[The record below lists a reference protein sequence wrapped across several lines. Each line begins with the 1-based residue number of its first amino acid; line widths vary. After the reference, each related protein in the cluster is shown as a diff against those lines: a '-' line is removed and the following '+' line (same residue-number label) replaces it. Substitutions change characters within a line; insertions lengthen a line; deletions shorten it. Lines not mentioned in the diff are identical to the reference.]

1 MYGHKNNY
9 YNFNKGHMSNSRSRV
24 SLDGLTIF
32 HIFPAIIVGI
42 VFILQYVPI
51 LILKT
56 ICAII
61 VNIILFINGV
71 FDIVSSITIKD
82 FITLCLV
89 LMIVVRVIC

>member
-1 MYGHKNNY
+1 MYGNKNNY
-9 YNFNKGHMSNSRSRV
+9 YNFNKGRISSSRSRV

-56 ICAII
+56 ICIII
-61 VNIILFINGV
+61 VNIISFIEGV

-82 FITLCLV
+82 FIILCLV
-89 LMIVVRVIC
+89 LMIIVRVIC